1 MGAAI
6 WLYNTV
12 KGWQPRAERTVF
24 SLKFISLPPRW
35 VYRLQL
41 ALLVIALSFLLL
53 LNGST
58 NGLVDAGHQT
68 GLAALVTAAALAWI
82 IAGQCAPSPAGRAIL
97 VWVGVY
103 LAAVIFSIDP
113 RRSLSQ
119 MELMGIGLLLFLL
132 SADLAA
138 RGWPRELL
146 VKAVLIVG
154 SLALSLSWLNAGLWY
169 RAWLQAAPG
178 NWLPDIVYRPGSA
191 NVVAMFMN
199 LLILLAGGRV
209 IASRSWGVRLGW
221 GLLALAAG
229 GMLVLTSSRGGWA
242 GAAAGLAV
250 LVGLGLRGGL
260 IDIARSWRFLRARPL
275 LLGLAGLILAGVGL
289 AGGAFLYQRT
299 IHPTHAPVAVAR
311 SEYWPPAW
319 QAFLQHPL
327 TGSGPFTYAG
337 AFLGANSTP
346 PKFLY
351 IHAHGTPVNLLSEM
365 GLLGAAGAVLLAG
378 SVLAVLRRRLWR
390 KMGDQ
395 VGLADRGVE
404 IGAAAALAAV
414 TVHSLVDGFHTEPIG
429 LWGLAVAV
437 GAALGQQDSARPG
450 AAIRW
455 SNAWSLL
462 LAGALWAEAW
472 MTAPLYNGA
481 ALANAGR
488 WQEAAAAF
496 DLAVRR
502 DPASVIAYQQRAL
515 ANSVLAQ
522 QGRPGALG
530 QAVQDFQEVVS
541 REPTWAMNHA
551 NLGALYLAQDRLP
564 EARAAFEQALRRAPG
579 CGVCAF
585 NLGLAQEALGDP
597 EATESYLLAL
607 ELGQPGQAYLWR
619 SSPLR
624 QSVSQSWL
632 SRQPASPEPRQ
643 DELVSMLAV
652 SADLLGP
659 YLALAEIR
667 IAQGRMDEARSLLAR
682 GALAITFSPL
692 ERLEREWLLAEIAAR
707 EMDAAEAVRLGQAV
721 YQHYRLQGIY
731 GPGSMGQSQYA
742 PLMFRRPAMALEL
755 APQLTTISLSDE
767 WGRRAMM
774 LANWLERTG
783 EAQSAGQIRQQV
795 RQAIPDR

>member
-1 MGAAI
+1 M
-6 WLYNTV
+6 
-12 KGWQPRAERTVF
+12 
-24 SLKFISLPPRW
+24 KFISLPPRW
-35 VYRLQL
+35 IYRFQL
-41 ALLVIALSFLLL
+41 ALLVIALSYLML

-82 IAGQCAPSPAGRAIL
+82 IAGQRAPSPAGWSIV
-97 VWVGVY
+97 VWVGAY
-103 LAAVIFSIDP
+103 LAAVMFSIDP

-154 SLALSLSWLNAGLWY
+154 ALALSLSWLNASLWY

-178 NWLPDIVYRPGSA
+178 NWLPDITYRPGSA

-209 IASRSWGVRLGW
+209 IVSRSWGARLGW
-221 GLLALAAG
+221 GLLVLAAG

-242 GAAAGLAV
+242 GAAAGLVV

-260 IDIARSWRFLRARPL
+260 VDAARGWQLLRARPL
-275 LLGLAGLILAGVGL
+275 LLVAAGVVVVGAGL
-289 AGGAFLYQRT
+289 AGGVFLYQRT

-319 QAFLQHPL
+319 QNFLRHPL

-337 AFLGANSTP
+337 AFLAANSTP

-365 GLLGAAGAVLLAG
+365 GLLGFAAGVLLAG
-378 SVLAVLRRRLWR
+378 TILAGLWRLWV
-390 KMGDQ
+390 KIDNFSD
-395 VGLADRGVE
+395 LADRGVE
-404 IGAAAALAAV
+404 IGASAALAALA
-414 TVHSLVDGFHTEPIG
+414 VHSLFDGFHAEPIG
-429 LWGLAVAV
+429 LWGLAVAL
-437 GAALGQQDSARPG
+437 GAALGQREAARTG
-450 AAIRW
+450 TAIRW
-455 SNAWSLL
+455 VNVWSLL
-462 LAGALWAEAW
+462 LAGVLWADAW
-472 MTAPLYNGA
+472 TAAPLYEGVSLANGA
-481 ALANAGR
+481 R

-522 QGRPGALG
+522 QGQPGALD
-530 QAVQDFQEVVS
+530 QAVRDLEEVVR
-541 REPTWAMNHA
+541 REPAWAMNHA
-551 NLGALYLAQDRLP
+551 NLGALYLVQDRLP
-564 EARAAFEQALRRAPG
+564 EAGAAFGESLRRAPG
-579 CGVCAF
+579 CGICAL
-585 NLGLAQEALGDP
+585 NLGLVQEALGDP
-597 EATESYLLAL
+597 AAVESYLLAL
-607 ELGQPGQAYLWR
+607 QLGQPGEAYLWR

-624 QSVSQSWL
+624 QSAYQAWIASQPET
-632 SRQPASPEPRQ
+632 PAPSQ
-643 DELVSMLAV
+643 AELEAKLAG
-652 SADLLGP
+652 STDLLTP
-659 YLALAEIR
+659 YLALAEAY
-667 IAQGRMDEARSLLAR
+667 IAQGQLDQARGLLAR
-682 GALAITFSPL
+682 AELAVSFSPL

-707 EMDAAEAVRLGQAV
+707 EMDAAQAV
-721 YQHYRLQGIY
+721 SLGLPAYQHYLLQGIY
-731 GPGSMGQSQYA
+731 GPGSMGQSQYG

-755 APQLTTISLSDE
+755 VPQLTTISLSDE

-774 LANWLERTG
+774 LANWLQRSG
-783 EAQSAGQIRQQV
+783 EEQAAGQIRQQV
-795 RQAIPDR
+795 REAIPDH